1 MFSCLQY
8 LFQYI
13 VCCGMLRLRPLLV
26 YFVSGRVAEKKIILL
41 LSEWFSGKIIFPGS
55 LCANTCL
62 VLCSCNA
69 DFAAFLKAPADI
81 FRDCLTLS
89 NSHLVTISNPP
100 GNTEGFWHFTEP
112 RLLLTPILFMNQAV
126 KTAGSDCRHFRSR
139 NISGKVKGV
148 TKGCVVWVITTCYL
162 TVSILLVIVDFCF
175 PSPGQPHE
183 PGPMLDVNARA
194 TYPVLVLS
202 HSDISFFSSL
212 SSMYFP
218 INLSPFPIS
227 CPAGTEAL
235 HPSLQSVS
243 PISPLY
249 QPREIP
255 CSRPLPTAQSVLSFL
270 LHSCSTGSLSQSS
283 SNP

>member
-1 MFSCLQY
+1 MYILCQEEWLKKILFYYY
-8 LFQYI
+8 LNDSLVKLFFQAPCVQI
-13 VCCGMLRLRPLLV
+13 HAL
-26 YFVSGRVAEKKIILL
+26 YFVPAMQTLLHFWKLQQTSSG
-41 LSEWFSGKIIFPGS
+41 
-55 LCANTCL
+55 T
-62 VLCSCNA
+62 
-69 DFAAFLKAPADI
+69 
-81 FRDCLTLS
+81 CLTLS

-148 TKGCVVWVITTCYL
+148 TKGCVVWVITTCYR

-212 SSMYFP
+212 LCPPCIFP
-218 INLSPFPIS
+218 STFLHFPYHALQGQRLFIRRCCLSLQFLPFPS
-227 CPAGTEAL
+227 SGRYLVPGRFL
-235 HPSLQSVS
+235 QPSLFY
-243 PISPLY
+243 PFFFIPAPL
-249 QPREIP
+249 
-255 CSRPLPTAQSVLSFL
+255 VLSLSL
-270 LHSCSTGSLSQSS
+270 LQIHNQLQS
-283 SNP
+283 